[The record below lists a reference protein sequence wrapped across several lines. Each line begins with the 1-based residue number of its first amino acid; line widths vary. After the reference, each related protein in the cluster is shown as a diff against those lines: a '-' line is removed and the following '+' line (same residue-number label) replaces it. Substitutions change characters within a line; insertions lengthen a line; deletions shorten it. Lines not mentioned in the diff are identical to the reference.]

1 MFTLGWSIVTWAF
14 GRRAELYVNSANES
28 VLLAIFGRGIHIVS
42 AIPPKRRNM
51 PLFFTSKITPK
62 LSGAVLLLPGAYF
75 PSPVQ
80 PLYLFFTDGLGL
92 HSSPLTGCI
101 MTLFGYWGVLLE
113 YPLLQS

>member
-1 MFTLGWSIVTWAF
+1 MLIVAKCERTSCYHRSW
-14 GRRAELYVNSANES
+14 YPCS
-28 VLLAIFGRGIHIVS
+28 VS
-42 AIPPKRRNM
+42 PPKRRNTL
-51 PLFFTSKITPK
+51 LFLTSKITAQPRR
-62 LSGAVLLLPGAYF
+62 AALLLPGAYF
-75 PSPVQ
+75 PSIVQ